1 MIITFE
7 NFPTVLAEVLELQKE
22 LKALLLSKETNQ
34 PQELE
39 EPINI
44 KEVAKLTEL
53 SVATLYGYVQRC
65 EIPNYKKGNRLKFFK
80 SEIIDWIKEGKV
92 KTVSEIEADADAYL
106 SNNKKGLK

>member
-1 MIITFE
+1 MNNPFAQIDARLSNIE
-7 NFPTVLAEVLELQKE
+7 NLI
-22 LKALLLSKETNQ
+22 LSLNQTPTNQ

-53 SVATLYGYVQRC
+53 SVPTLYGYVQRN
-65 EIPNYKKGNRLKFFK
+65 EVPYYKKGNRLKFFK
-80 SEIIDWIKEGKV
+80 SEIIDWLKEGKV

>member
-7 NFPTVLAEVLELQKE
+7 NFPTVLAEVLALQKE
-22 LKALLLSKETNQ
+22 LKALLLSKATNQ

-53 SVATLYGYVQRC
+53 SVPTLYGYVQRN
-65 EIPNYKKGNRLKFFK
+65 EIPHYKKGNRLKFFK
-80 SEIIDWIKEGKV
+80 SEILNWIKESKV

-106 SNNKKGLK
+106 SNNKKAV

>member
-1 MIITFE
+1 MNNPFAQIDARLSNIE
-7 NFPTVLAEVLELQKE
+7 NLI
-22 LKALLLSKETNQ
+22 LSLNQRPTNQ

-44 KEVAKLTEL
+44 KEVSRLTEL
-53 SVATLYGYVQRC
+53 SIPTLYGYVQRN
-65 EIPNYKKGNRLKFFK
+65 EVPHYKKGNRLKFFK
-80 SEIIDWIKEGKV
+80 TEIIFWVKEGKV